1 MTDSVPTIVATVVYD
16 ICKLMGKRDD
26 SEETKS
32 LIDYFQP
39 LDRTISFTLQTHKWK
54 SLNPAS
60 FSKIIDN
67 ISILNTNEFY
77 KIRDNIHKDNE
88 HTCKMFINVINE
100 YTIKINSLF
109 GCVKM
114 SENKLKSDNMRTI
127 SNTNIKLQ
135 PYKVDNKSDY
145 VKIITAS
152 LTVFTVVFVVY
163 TTIPKFG

>member
-1 MTDSVPTIVATVVYD
+1 
-16 ICKLMGKRDD
+16 
-26 SEETKS
+26 
-32 LIDYFQP
+32 
-39 LDRTISFTLQTHKWK
+39 
-54 SLNPAS
+54 
-60 FSKIIDN
+60 
-67 ISILNTNEFY
+67 
-77 KIRDNIHKDNE
+77 
-88 HTCKMFINVINE
+88 MFINVINE

-163 TTIPKFG
+163 TSIPKFG

>member
-67 ISILNTNEFY
+67 ISILNTN
-77 KIRDNIHKDNE
+77 
-88 HTCKMFINVINE
+88 
-100 YTIKINSLF
+100 
-109 GCVKM
+109 
-114 SENKLKSDNMRTI
+114 
-127 SNTNIKLQ
+127 
-135 PYKVDNKSDY
+135 
-145 VKIITAS
+145 
-152 LTVFTVVFVVY
+152 
-163 TTIPKFG
+163 